1 MVGVKVEE
9 VISCFLSAFIAV
21 LTGRSKI
28 WRMLFLVW
36 KPVGC
41 FQVKNCLSG
50 FDLITVLMLFVF
62 YLRWRGVVRDV
73 MCKFISKDKWL

>member
-21 LTGRSKI
+21 LRSKI
-28 WRMLFLVW
+28 WLCMLFLVW

-41 FQVKNCLSG
+41 FQVKNCVSG
-50 FDLITVLMLFVF
+50 FDLITVLMLFFF
-62 YLRWRGVVRDV
+62 YLRGRGVVRDV

>member
-9 VISCFLSAFIAV
+9 VISCFLSSFIAV
-21 LTGRSKI
+21 LRSKI
-28 WRMLFLVW
+28 WLCMLFLVW

-41 FQVKNCLSG
+41 FQVKNCVSG
-50 FDLITVLMLFVF
+50 FDLITVLMLFFF

-73 MCKFISKDKWL
+73 MCEFISKDKWL

>member
-9 VISCFLSAFIAV
+9 VISCFLSSFIAV
-21 LTGRSKI
+21 LRSKI
-28 WRMLFLVW
+28 WLCMLFLVW

-41 FQVKNCLSG
+41 FQVKNCVSG
-50 FDLITVLMLFVF
+50 FDLITVLMLFFF

>member
-1 MVGVKVEE
+1 MVGVRVEE

-41 FQVKNCLSG
+41 FRVKNCVAG
-50 FDLITVLMLFVF
+50 FDLITVLMLFFFLFEVEGGGEGC
-62 YLRWRGVVRDV
+62 YV
-73 MCKFISKDKWL
+73 